1 MASMARNFDM
11 CKTCKDY
18 DFLDK
23 HRCLPKWLVQIHEH
37 HEMDDTE
44 DAMVVHAVD
53 AEGAASKGL
62 ERWDEERDALTD
74 GYLVRVVAEDEEATT
89 GEWFSVT
96 AQQSIEYSAESV
108 SAPSTPLAEP

>member
-1 MASMARNFDM
+1 MARSFDQ

-23 HRCLPKWLVQIHEH
+23 HRCLPKWLVQVNEH
-37 HEMDDTE
+37 HDMDDTE
-44 DAMVVHAVD
+44 DAIEVHAID

-62 ERWDEERDALTD
+62 ERWDEERGALTD
-74 GYLVRVVAEDEEATT
+74 GYLVRVTADDTEATT

-96 AQQSIEYSAESV
+96 AQQSIEYSAEAV
-108 SAPSTPLAEP
+108 SAPPAPLPEP